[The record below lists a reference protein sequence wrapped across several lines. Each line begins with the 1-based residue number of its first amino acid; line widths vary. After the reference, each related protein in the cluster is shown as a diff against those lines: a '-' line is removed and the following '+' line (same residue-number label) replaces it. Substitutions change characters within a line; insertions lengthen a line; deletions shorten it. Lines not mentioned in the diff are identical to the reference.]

1 MSLIN
6 EALKKAQRQRTAA
19 EPAPP
24 LPGGNGGTVPRKRG
38 RALPTQTLLLI
49 VAGAAVLIVVSVGLT
64 IFLVRSEP
72 GTAGPA
78 APVTAK
84 ADVPANPPATTAPT
98 PVITLPIIEVPVIT
112 PEPEPVVAAPE
123 PAVVTKPAPEAKP
136 VAPAP
141 PVYDERVYAFIDR
154 LQVMGIRS
162 SGSDSKVLMNDRV
175 YRVNDIVERSLGL
188 KLMEV
193 TSDSLIFIDPSGAT
207 YTKNF

>member
-19 EPAPP
+19 EPAQP
-24 LPGGNGGTVPRKRG
+24 LPGGNGGPAPRKRG

-49 VAGAAVLIVVSVGLT
+49 VAGAAALIVVSVVLT

-72 GTAGPA
+72 GTTEPT

-84 ADVPANPPATTAPT
+84 ADAPAATVPA
-98 PVITLPIIEVPVIT
+98 PVITLPKIEVPVIT

-123 PAVVTKPAPEAKP
+123 PAVETKPAPAPEAKP
-136 VAPAP
+136 VAPTP

-193 TSDSLIFIDPSGAT
+193 TADSLIFVDPSGAT

>member
-6 EALKKAQRQRTAA
+6 EALKKAQRQRTTTDTV
-19 EPAPP
+19 PP
-24 LPGGNGGTVPRKRG
+24 LPGGTGGPGPRKRG

-49 VAGAAVLIVVSVGLT
+49 VGGAAVLIVVSVVLT
-64 IFLVRSEP
+64 IFLMRSEP
-72 GTAGPA
+72 GIAEPT
-78 APVTAK
+78 APVTAQ
-84 ADVPANPPATTAPT
+84 AEVPADAPVASAPE
-98 PVITLPIIEVPVIT
+98 PVITLPEITVPVIT
-112 PEPEPVVAAPE
+112 PEPAPVVAAPE
-123 PAVVTKPAPEAKP
+123 PAIEPKPA
-136 VAPAP
+136 APSP

-193 TSDSLIFIDPSGAT
+193 TPDALIFIDPSGAT

>member
-19 EPAPP
+19 ESAPP
-24 LPGGNGGTVPRKRG
+24 LPGRNGGTVPRKRG

-49 VAGAAVLIVVSVGLT
+49 VGGAAVLIAVSVVLT
-64 IFLVRSEP
+64 IFMMRSEP
-72 GTAGPA
+72 GTVEPA
-78 APVTAK
+78 TPATAR
-84 ADVPANPPATTAPT
+84 ADVPDIPPAA
-98 PVITLPIIEVPVIT
+98 PVITLPKIEVPVIT
-112 PEPEPVVAAPE
+112 PEPEPEVVAPETSVETIPTPTPE
-123 PAVVTKPAPEAKP
+123 PKP
-136 VAPAP
+136 VAPTP
-141 PVYDERVYAFIDR
+141 PVYDERIYAYIDR

-188 KLMEV
+188 KLLEV
-193 TSDSLIFIDPSGAT
+193 TPDALIFIDPSGAT

>member
-6 EALKKAQRQRTAA
+6 EALKKVQRQRTAV

-24 LPGGNGGTVPRKRG
+24 LPGGNGGPAPRKRG

-49 VAGAAVLIVVSVGLT
+49 VAGAAVLIVVSVVLT

-72 GTAGPA
+72 GTTEPT

-84 ADVPANPPATTAPT
+84 ADAPADAPAATAPA
-98 PVITLPIIEVPVIT
+98 PVITLPKIEVPVIT

-123 PAVVTKPAPEAKP
+123 PAVETKPAPEAKTVGP
-136 VAPAP
+136 TP